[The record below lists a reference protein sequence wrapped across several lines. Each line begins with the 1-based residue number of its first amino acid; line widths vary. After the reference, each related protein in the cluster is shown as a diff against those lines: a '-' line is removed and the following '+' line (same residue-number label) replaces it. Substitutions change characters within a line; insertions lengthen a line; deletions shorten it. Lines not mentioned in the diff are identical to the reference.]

1 MSSLLSS
8 TQGFQEPRQR
18 PDNITVRQA
27 PRILLIDPS
36 DAGRKLLA
44 DRLQLQGFTIIECR
58 DGAEGAVR
66 ALEEPPAVIVADLS
80 MPSISGVQLC
90 RLLRSEGGTAH
101 IPVVLRGT
109 ETPRNH
115 FWAEQAG
122 AFAYVVKGRMGE
134 LVRALRRAMDRQ
146 TAVTDD
152 FFVVTSTEGLDVRE
166 RIAMHLDAALFD
178 SVIAAEVRRLSNCES
193 FDRLTDLLSQLF
205 SRVTSYRWLA
215 LSRTTP
221 ARLGIHASS
230 ACRNSLGEARA
241 ALGVSDQV
249 AVCIVEDDD
258 AAPDPAGPSPML
270 EPVPFGDDRIGT
282 IAMAPRAPVHPND
295 SVLLKTI
302 ARELGGPLRMATL
315 IEESRWLA
323 TTDVLTGILNRRAF
337 MDWATRELLQALR
350 YEHEFSV
357 ILLDVD
363 RFKRINDLCGHSS
376 GDLVL
381 ASVARIISE
390 AVRSCDV
397 VARWGGEEF
406 VLALPCTALEGARE
420 VAERA
425 RQRIEMA
432 AFFDVNSVRV
442 PVTAS
447 MGVAQLLPNESIE
460 QLVDRADRA
469 MYAAKHAGRNR
480 VVCTPVDGLVP
491 MPIPT
496 DEAASSTAS
505 PEPSVPPAATPAAPL
520 PGPVANPARAEGTAA
535 SATKSAGMPP
545 APPPGPSAG
554 TPLQGTSRKK
564 VTHAG

>member
-1 MSSLLSS
+1 
-8 TQGFQEPRQR
+8 
-18 PDNITVRQA
+18 VRQA
-27 PRILLIDPS
+27 PRILLIDPI

-44 DRLQLQGFTIIECR
+44 DRLQLQGFTVIECR

-66 ALEEPPAVIVADLS
+66 ALEDPPAVIVADLS

-90 RLLRSEGGTAH
+90 RLLRSEGGTTH

-134 LVRALRRAMDRQ
+134 LVRALRRAMDRP
-146 TAVTDD
+146 AVTDD
-152 FFVVTSTEGLDVRE
+152 FFVVTSTDGLDVRE
-166 RIAMHLDAALFD
+166 RIAMHLDSALFD

-193 FDRLTDLLSQLF
+193 FDRLIDLLSQF
-205 SRVTSYRWLA
+205 VSRVTSYRWLA
-215 LSRTTP
+215 ISRTAP

-230 ACRNSLGEARA
+230 ARRTSIDEARA
-241 ALGVSDQV
+241 VLGVAEAVS
-249 AVCIVEDDD
+249 VCIVEDDD
-258 AAPDPAGPSPML
+258 AAPDQEGPPPIQ
-270 EPVPFGDDRIGT
+270 EPIPFGDEWIGT
-282 IAMAPRAPVHPND
+282 IAMAPRAPVHTND
-295 SVLLKTI
+295 PVLLKTI

-337 MDWATRELLQALR
+337 MEWAGRELLQALR
-350 YEHEFSV
+350 YDHPFSV

-381 ASVARIISE
+381 AGVARIISE

-406 VLALPCTALEGARE
+406 IRPLPYTALGGARGVTE
-420 VAERA
+420 CA
-425 RQRIEMA
+425 RQRIEIA
-432 AFFDVNSVRV
+432 AFFDVNDVRV

-447 MGVAQLLPNESIE
+447 LGVAQLLPNESIE
-460 QLVDRADRA
+460 QLLDRADRA
-469 MYAAKHAGRNR
+469 MYGAKNAGRNR
-480 VVCTPVDGLVP
+480 VMCTPLEGPLPASTSGDSPGSDPGSSGPSLP
-491 MPIPT
+491 PANPAPAEGAT
-496 DEAASSTAS
+496 ASSTKGAGGPPTS
-505 PEPSVPPAATPAAPL
+505 AAHPAAGAA
-520 PGPVANPARAEGTAA
+520 
-535 SATKSAGMPP
+535 
-545 APPPGPSAG
+545 
-554 TPLQGTSRKK
+554 RKGDLVK
-564 VTHAG
+564 N

>member
-1 MSSLLSS
+1 M
-8 TQGFQEPRQR
+8 
-18 PDNITVRQA
+18 
-27 PRILLIDPS
+27 
-36 DAGRKLLA
+36 
-44 DRLQLQGFTIIECR
+44 
-58 DGAEGAVR
+58 
-66 ALEEPPAVIVADLS
+66 IVADLS

-101 IPVVLRGT
+101 VPVILRGT

-134 LVRALRRAMDRQ
+134 LVRALRRAIDRQ

-152 FFVVTSTEGLDVRE
+152 FFVVTSTDGLDVRE
-166 RIAMHLDAALFD
+166 RIAMHLDAALFE

-193 FDRLTDLLSQLF
+193 FDRLIDLLSQF
-205 SRVTSYRWLA
+205 VSRVTSYRWLA
-215 LSRTTP
+215 LSRTAP
-221 ARLGIHASS
+221 ARLGIHSSS
-230 ACRNSLGEARA
+230 ACRSSLSEARA
-241 ALGVSDQV
+241 AFGLADAVS
-249 AVCIVEDDD
+249 VCIVEDDD
-258 AAPDPAGPSPML
+258 AAPDPEGPPPMQ
-270 EPVPFGDDRIGT
+270 EPVPFGDDCIGT
-282 IAMAPRAPVHPND
+282 IAMAPRGPVHPND
-295 SVLLKTI
+295 PVLLKTI

-337 MDWATRELLQALR
+337 MEWANRELLQALR
-350 YEHEFSV
+350 YEHPFSV

-381 ASVARIISE
+381 AGVARIISE

-406 VLALPCTALEGARE
+406 ILALPCTALEGARE

-447 MGVAQLLPNESIE
+447 LGVAQLLPNESIE
-460 QLVDRADRA
+460 QLLDRSDRA
-469 MYAAKHAGRNR
+469 MYGAKNAGRNR
-480 VVCTPVDGLVP
+480 VVCVDGAAP
-491 MPIPT
+491 MPIAP
-496 DEAASSTAS
+496 DGASSTTSSRGDMIAPAAGPDAARSSAVAS
-505 PEPSVPPAATPAAPL
+505 PAQ
-520 PGPVANPARAEGTAA
+520 GEGA
-535 SATKSAGMPP
+535 SASAPKGDVAP
-545 APPPGPSAG
+545 APPSAPEG
-554 TPLQGTSRKK
+554 SSGQAASRKK
-564 VTHAG
+564 LTRAM